1 MLTVT
6 FNKGVEDYI
15 FPNIAAP
22 DMTELQFRKEIDFDY
37 AVPREVVPGVVRIVA
52 NNPSVFTYKGTN
64 TYILGE
70 GADRALID
78 PGPEDDAHFD
88 AIMKALGSSHISH
101 ILITHTHRDHID
113 GLERLAKATGAK
125 VCGYGRTAREPDALS
140 ASPSGAEAY
149 DLAFTPDLK
158 VNDGD
163 EISGSDW
170 AVKALFTPGHAP
182 DHLSFELMGR
192 KVMFSGDHVMGWNTS
207 VVAPP
212 EGNMTDYLASLEK
225 LLPRD
230 DDVYFP
236 GHGGRIE
243 QPQRFA
249 KAYLVHRRWREQA
262 IFNAIQNGKSNISQ
276 VVSVVYKDLD
286 PRLARAASLSV
297 QAHVE
302 HLAEQGKVRMDKPV
316 TFETSITALE

>member
-1 MLTVT
+1 
-6 FNKGVEDYI
+6 
-15 FPNIAAP
+15 
-22 DMTELQFRKEIDFDY
+22 MTELKFRKEIDFDY
-37 AVPREVVPGVVRIVA
+37 DVPREVTKGVTRIVA
-52 NNPSVFTYKGTN
+52 HNPSVFTFKGTN

-70 GADRALID
+70 GDDLALID

-88 AIMKALGSSHISH
+88 AIMQYVGQRRISH
-101 ILITHTHRDHID
+101 ILITHTHIDHIA
-113 GLERLAKATGAK
+113 GLPRLAAATGAT
-125 VCGYGRTAREPDALS
+125 VCGYGRVGRDSGTIS
-140 ASPSGAEAY
+140 TSPSGAESY

-158 VNDGD
+158 LSDGD
-163 EISGSDW
+163 EVAGSDW

-182 DHLSFELMGR
+182 DHLSFELKDR
-192 KVMFSGDHVMGWNTS
+192 KVLFSGDHVMGWNTS

-212 EGNMTDYLASLEK
+212 EGNMSDYLASLEK
-225 LLPRD
+225 LLDRS

-262 IFNAIQNGKSNISQ
+262 IMSAIENGNTNITKI
-276 VVSVVYKDLD
+276 VAVVYKNLD
-286 PRLARAASLSV
+286 PRLVRAASLSV

-302 HLAEQGKVRMDKPV
+302 HLAEQSKVKVAEPL
-316 TFETSITALE
+316 TFESTLTLA